1 MKGFFEGYILYICA
15 LIFFSCEKNNF
26 NDSIIIPPLP
36 NQADLNK
43 QKAALKILNDEISN
57 NNSNLELYFKRA
69 KLYLDDNQVDNAN
82 EDIKKILSKD
92 PNIAKYR
99 LLNSEILRAK
109 SNFALALNEAKL
121 AELLGL
127 KTPETYSLLSDLSQ
141 KLNKINEAK
150 KYINYALKIAPHNGE
165 VYYYNATLMI
175 KTKDTTE
182 AIENLKLAKLYK
194 PKFVNSYKRLSEIY
208 NNQGNTD
215 LAKEI
220 SFQLA
225 KQYPNDPENCMIIA
239 KIYQRKMIIDS
250 AIIFYKKALQIKPNY
265 YQASYDAGILCLR
278 NRYYADAL
286 TFFEITYKFAPKTP
300 FIHTNIG
307 MCLENMGNAKK
318 ALESYTLA
326 FAINNIDYKAIEG
339 IKRLEVLPTYPNQLL
354 DYAYDKNYKK
364 NSTKTTNIDTTKIR
378 ISEIQPKRIS
388 TTKRDSSRL
397 QNTNKFKLPTI
408 K

>member
-15 LIFFSCEKNNF
+15 FIFFSCEKNNF

-36 NQADLNK
+36 NQTDLNK

-69 KLYLDDNQVDNAN
+69 KLYLDDNQVDNAT

-109 SNFALALNEAKL
+109 ANYSLALNEAKL

-127 KTPETYSLLSDLSQ
+127 KTPETYSILSDLSQ
-141 KLNKINEAK
+141 KVNKISEAK
-150 KYINYALKIAPHNGE
+150 KYINYALKIAPFNGE

-175 KTKDTTE
+175 KLRDTTR
-182 AIENLKLAKLYK
+182 AIENLKLAKHYK
-194 PKFVNSYKRLSEIY
+194 PKFVDSYKRLSEIY

-215 LAKEI
+215 LAKDI

-239 KIYQRKMIIDS
+239 KIFQKKMVVDS
-250 AIIFYKKALQIKPNY
+250 AIIFYKKALQLKPDY

-278 NRYYADAL
+278 NKYYSDAL
-286 TFFEITYKFAPKTP
+286 GFFEITYKYAPKTP

-339 IKRLEVLPTYPNQLL
+339 IKRLEVIPDFPGQIL
-354 DYAYDKNYKK
+354 DYSYDKNYKK
-364 NSTKTTNIDTTKIR
+364 ASSKPINIDTIR
-378 ISEIQPKRIS
+378 VNEIQPKRIS
-388 TTKRDSSRL
+388 TAKRDSNRL